1 MRPRLAFISL
11 LWGTQAR
18 PGHRETQ
25 LGFVG
30 WPLPPMPDQSCP
42 LTEHHL
48 LHLSRA
54 QKASHKTSS
63 LGAKVQAPYAL
74 SNPTGT
80 SASCNCAPNPS
91 DQFSS
96 LPLLP
101 PCCYSELLINRQV
114 WLIFLH
120 KSRASNLLYDLCSWI
135 IHEIFNGSA
144 NSQAEVPLS
153 F

>member
-1 MRPRLAFISL
+1 MHPRLAFISL
-11 LWGTQAR
+11 PWGTHQGQATGG
-18 PGHRETQ
+18 PSQDLWAGPSPNAWSV
-25 LGFVG
+25 L
-30 WPLPPMPDQSCP
+30 P
-42 LTEHHL
+42 LTGHHL
-48 LHLSRA
+48 LHSCRA
-54 QKASHKTSS
+54 QKASHRTSS
-63 LGAKVQAPYAL
+63 LGAKVQAPYAP

-80 SASCNCAPNPS
+80 SASCHCAPNTS